1 MNWKLAVH
9 QLKTMKHYFIASA
22 LVFLV
27 GVVLGAGYSDHF
39 QAFLETQVK
48 ALQEITKS
56 IPNQPNQQWH
66 LFWLIFWNNTSKSL
80 LIIVLG
86 VFFGIFPLFFL
97 LANGMILGFVC
108 KLSAQKLSWIY
119 VAKSIL
125 PHGIIEIPA
134 VIIACAFGI
143 RFGLLIIKTLFSI
156 LSPSRSAKA
165 FEELRGFVKSLLP
178 VGVSLILLLFVAAV
192 VESTVTFWLAKA

>member
-1 MNWKLAVH
+1 MC
-9 QLKTMKHYFIASA
+9 S
-22 LVFLV
+22 
-27 GVVLGAGYSDHF
+27 G
-39 QAFLETQVK
+39 
-48 ALQEITKS
+48 
-56 IPNQPNQQWH
+56 
-66 LFWLIFWNNTSKSL
+66 LFFWNNTSKSL

-178 VGVSLILLLFVAAV
+178 VGVSLILLLFVATV